1 MYSETDDK
9 GTTSAASPPSA
20 PGAAGKMMQTFR
32 LPRELVV
39 FLKAEAARGGRD
51 LTAHV
56 LRWLEALRS
65 YFGLPEAARAL
76 LEADRRAIGMERY
89 EYLQHALYLRS
100 LALRE
105 KGSGF
110 DAPSPVHGERTGL

>member
-1 MYSETDDK
+1 MYSGTDEK
-9 GTTSAASPPSA
+9 CMTSGAASASA
-20 PGAAGKMMQTFR
+20 PGAGKLMQTFR
-32 LPRELVV
+32 LPRELVA

-56 LRWLEALRS
+56 LRWLDALRS

-76 LEADRRAIGMERY
+76 LEADREALGMERY

-110 DAPSPVHGERTGL
+110 DAPSPVRVERTGT